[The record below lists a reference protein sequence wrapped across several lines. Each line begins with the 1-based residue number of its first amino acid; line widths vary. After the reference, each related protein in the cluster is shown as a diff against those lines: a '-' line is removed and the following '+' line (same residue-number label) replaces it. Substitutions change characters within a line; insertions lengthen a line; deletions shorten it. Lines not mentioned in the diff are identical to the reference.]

1 LDALSILREIAGKVA
16 PGRPPAY
23 TEAHALMGI
32 EVIGSGLGI
41 GRQQLSRAL
50 GLGEGTIRTLVGRMK
65 ALDLVATSRGGMHLT
80 GDGEAVLETMGDLFW
95 GCGLPALAITVGP
108 VNYAVL
114 IRGMSSKIK
123 GGIEQRDAAIIAG
136 ASGATTL
143 VLDDQGLRM
152 PGMEEPIAESVRSL
166 IMEELGPSQGD
177 AIIIGSSDDP
187 ILAEMAAKTAALKLL
202 ES

>member
-23 TEAHALMGI
+23 TEAHALMGL
-32 EVIGSGLGI
+32 EAIGSGLGI
-41 GRQQLSRAL
+41 GRQQLSREL

-65 ALDLVATSRGGMHLT
+65 ALGFVETSRGGMSLT
-80 GDGEAVLETMGDLFW
+80 GDGEEALEAFGELFW
-95 GCGLPALAITVGP
+95 GCGLPALSITVGP
-108 VNYAVL
+108 INYAVL
-114 IRGMSSKIK
+114 IGGAASKVK

-136 ASGATTL
+136 ASGATTV
-143 VLDDQGLRM
+143 VLDDHGLRM
-152 PGMEEPIAESVRSL
+152 PGMEEPLDESVRSL
-166 IMEELGPSQGD
+166 IMEELGPSPGD

-187 ILAEMAAKTAALKLL
+187 ILAEMAAKSAALKLL

>member
-1 LDALSILREIAGKVA
+1 MDALSILREIAGKVA

-32 EVIGSGLGI
+32 EAIGKGLGI
-41 GRQQLSRAL
+41 GRQQLSREL

-65 ALDLVATSRGGMHLT
+65 ALGLVETSQGGMHLT
-80 GDGEAVLETMGDLFW
+80 REGTAALEALGDLAW
-95 GCGLPALAITVGP
+95 GCCLPDLPITVGP
-108 VNYAVL
+108 LNYAVL
-114 IRGMSSKIK
+114 IRGAAPKVK

-143 VLDDQGLRM
+143 VLDDQGLIM
-152 PGMEEPIAESVRSL
+152 PGMEAPIAESVRSL
-166 IMEELGPSQGD
+166 IMEELGPSPGD

-187 ILAEMAAKTAALKLL
+187 ILAEIAAKSAALKLL

>member
-114 IRGMSSKIK
+114 IRGVSSKIK

>member
-32 EVIGSGLGI
+32 EAIGSGLGI
-41 GRQQLSRAL
+41 GRQQLSREL

-65 ALDLVATSRGGMHLT
+65 ALSLVATTRGGMHLT
-80 GDGEAVLETMGDLFW
+80 GDGEAVLETIGDLFW
-95 GCGLPALAITVGP
+95 GCSLPALPITVGP

-114 IRGMSSKIK
+114 IRGASSKIK

-143 VLDDQGLRM
+143 VFDNQGLRM
-152 PGMEEPIAESVRSL
+152 PGMEASIAESVRSL
-166 IMEELGPSQGD
+166 ILKELGPSLGD

>member
-1 LDALSILREIAGKVA
+1 MDALGILREIAGKVA

-23 TEAHALMGI
+23 TEAHALMGL
-32 EVIGSGLGI
+32 EAIGSGRGI
-41 GRQQLSRAL
+41 GRQQLSREL
-50 GLGEGTIRTLVGRMK
+50 GLGEGTMRTLVGRMK
-65 ALDLVATSRGGMHLT
+65 ALGLVETSRGGMSLT
-80 GDGEAVLETMGDLFW
+80 GDGEAALEALGDLFW
-95 GCGLPALAITVGP
+95 GCGLQALPITVGP
-108 VNYAVL
+108 INYAVL
-114 IRGMSSKIK
+114 IRGAAPKVK

-143 VLDDQGLRM
+143 VLDDGGLRM
-152 PGMEEPIAESVRSL
+152 PGMEEPLDESVRSL
-166 IMEELGPSQGD
+166 IIEEMGPSRGD

>member
-1 LDALSILREIAGKVA
+1 MDALSILREIAGKVA

-114 IRGMSSKIK
+114 IRGVSSKIK

>member
-1 LDALSILREIAGKVA
+1 MDAPSILKEIAGKVA

-23 TEAHALMGI
+23 TEAHALMGL
-32 EVIGSGLGI
+32 EAIGTGLGI
-41 GRQQLSRAL
+41 GRQQLSREL

-65 ALDLVATSRGGMHLT
+65 ALGLVETSRGGMHLT
-80 GDGEAVLETMGDLFW
+80 GDGEAALEALGELFW
-95 GCGLPALAITVGP
+95 GCGLPALSITVGP
-108 VNYAVL
+108 INYAVL
-114 IRGMSSKIK
+114 IGGAASKVK

-152 PGMEEPIAESVRSL
+152 PGMEAPLAESVRTL
-166 IMEELGPSQGD
+166 IMEELGPSPGD

-187 ILAEMAAKTAALKLL
+187 ILAEMAAKSAALKLL
-202 ES
+202 QS

>member
-1 LDALSILREIAGKVA
+1 MDALRILREIAGKVA

-32 EVIGSGLGI
+32 EAIGSGLGI
-41 GRQQLSRAL
+41 GRQQLSRDL

-65 ALDLVATSRGGMHLT
+65 VLGLVATSRGGMHLT
-80 GDGEAVLETMGDLFW
+80 NDGEAVLETLGNLFW
-95 GCGLPALAITVGP
+95 GCGLPALLITVSP

-114 IRGMSSKIK
+114 IRGASSKIK

-143 VLDDQGLRM
+143 VLDHQGLRM

-166 IMEELGPSQGD
+166 IMEELGPSPGD

-187 ILAEMAAKTAALKLL
+187 ILAEIAAKSAALKLL

>member
-1 LDALSILREIAGKVA
+1 MDALSILREIAGKVA

-23 TEAHALMGI
+23 TEAYALMGI
-32 EVIGSGLGI
+32 EAIGSGLGI
-41 GRQQLSRAL
+41 GRQQLSRVL

-65 ALDLVATSRGGMHLT
+65 AMGLVETSRGGMRLT
-80 GDGEAVLETMGDLFW
+80 GEGEAALGALGELFW
-95 GCGLPALAITVGP
+95 GCGLPALSITVGTI
-108 VNYAVL
+108 NYAVL
-114 IRGMSSKIK
+114 IKGAASKVK

-152 PGMEEPIAESVRSL
+152 PGMEEPLDESVRSL
-166 IMEELGPSQGD
+166 IKEELGPSQGD
-177 AIIIGSSDDP
+177 AIIIGSSDDL
-187 ILAEMAAKTAALKLL
+187 ILAEMAAKSAALKLL